1 MKWCLLI
8 ECHSEK
14 DENMDDAT
22 KWAQKKALEIRERRR
37 QQDVNKQNF
46 VAEEALKK
54 AQTPRLWEQIGDA
67 VREQTS
73 QLVSAISEPDAA
85 KVIMEGTDKLSVL
98 TKTGAKASATFDRSA
113 LTIACF
119 YGSILI
125 HYTPA
130 VIEGKVLLIENQ
142 GGPKT
147 PLEIAQ
153 MLLDAITPHI

>member
-1 MKWCLLI
+1 MRWCLLI
-8 ECHSEK
+8 ECHSERA
-14 DENMDDAT
+14 ENMDDAT

-54 AQTPRLWEQIGDA
+54 AQTPHLWEQIGDA
-67 VREQTS
+67 VREQTA
-73 QLVSAISEPDAA
+73 QLVSAIGELDAV
-85 KVIMEGTDKLSVL
+85 KMSMEGTDKLFVL

-113 LTIACF
+113 LMIACF
-119 YGSILI
+119 FGSTLV

-130 VIEGKVLLIENQ
+130 VIEGQVLLAERG

-153 MLLDAITPHI
+153 MLLDAIAPHI